1 VTRRKPSPIV
11 HPKAAGGANPL
22 TPALSQREREA
33 EKTAVGKAK
42 VEPPASALE
51 DASRLADAGRYDE
64 ASRRV
69 ERVIAESGASARAF
83 FLLGMIRQAAGDRD
97 GAEAFL
103 LKAVYLDGQD
113 DEALLALA
121 LLARRR
127 GDVATESVYRRRAE
141 RVRSRKG
148 AP

>member
-1 VTRRKPSPIV
+1 MP
-11 HPKAAGGANPL
+11 PL
-22 TPALSQREREA
+22 AFLSRY
-33 EKTAVGKAK
+33 K
-42 VEPPASALE
+42 
-51 DASRLADAGRYDE
+51 SRLSLRRREVGCSGFELSKSGVVADA
-64 ASRRV
+64 
-69 ERVIAESGASARAF
+69 AEPGGASARAF

-97 GAEAFL
+97 GAEAFF